1 MAATPPVW
9 SGTMLRSLAAWLT
22 RAADHLERPIA
33 RVLVLEPA
41 PLAPTA
47 EDRLAEI
54 RTRAHVPY
62 Y

>member
-1 MAATPPVW
+1 MAANPGW
-9 SGTMLRSLAAWLT
+9 SGTMLRSLAAWLS
-22 RAADHLERPIA
+22 RAADDLERPVA
-33 RVLVLEPA
+33 RVLTLEPA
-41 PLAPTA
+41 PLPPTV